1 MKCPRCGSE
10 KLRKSPEDDGPLAIF
25 IRPFLVRV
33 RCYLCG
39 HDFLRPTAW
48 TDTVRSAP
56 KYRSHRRAA

>member
-1 MKCPRCGSE
+1 MKCPRCGSV
-10 KLRKSPEDDGPLAIF
+10 KLRKSQQDQSTLAIF

-48 TDTVRSAP
+48 TDALPSAP
-56 KYRSHRRAA
+56 KYRSSRRAA